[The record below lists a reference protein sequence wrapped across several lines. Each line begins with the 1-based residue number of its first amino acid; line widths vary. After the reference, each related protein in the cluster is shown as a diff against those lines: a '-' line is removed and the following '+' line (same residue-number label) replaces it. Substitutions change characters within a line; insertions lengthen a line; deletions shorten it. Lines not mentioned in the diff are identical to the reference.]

1 MLMPK
6 NGTAAGIGVSLLTL
20 GLGPTDLI
28 VGPLVRSYVNKR
40 TQARRES
47 SSAEERTF
55 IQIHG
60 LIAISNCPE
69 LLYEQSSERE
79 ILTRFAFAYQPPG
92 NYVSIDHSMSEM
104 YFKQFISSQIAR
116 VQSSMAELNAL
127 LCDFVVH
134 FQWVDLGQV
143 LLQVGYPISHLL
155 TGQRG
160 GQSGSSSQQ
169 STERQAALLEL
180 GLDET
185 ASPDDIKRAY
195 RTLSMS
201 FHPDRLI
208 GASDEQTKEA
218 EIKMQ
223 QINAAYPFLNIR

>member
-1 MLMPK
+1 
-6 NGTAAGIGVSLLTL
+6 
-20 GLGPTDLI
+20 
-28 VGPLVRSYVNKR
+28 
-40 TQARRES
+40 
-47 SSAEERTF
+47 
-55 IQIHG
+55 
-60 LIAISNCPE
+60 
-69 LLYEQSSERE
+69 
-79 ILTRFAFAYQPPG
+79 
-92 NYVSIDHSMSEM
+92 
-104 YFKQFISSQIAR
+104 
-116 VQSSMAELNAL
+116 MAELNAL